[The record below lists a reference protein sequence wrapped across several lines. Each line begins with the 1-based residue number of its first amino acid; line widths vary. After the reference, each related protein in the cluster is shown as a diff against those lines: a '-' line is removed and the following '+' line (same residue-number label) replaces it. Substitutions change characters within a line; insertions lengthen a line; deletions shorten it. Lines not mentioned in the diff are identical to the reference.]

1 MDEDIPLPVDL
12 SAERN
17 RAQCRVSGFRP
28 LMTAFEGWTS
38 PARQIGNDVFPPGE
52 AIRGP
57 SRSSTA
63 LDPEPT
69 AQTDPQETFMT
80 APPDESLYRKA
91 DDQMPSD
98 RG

>member
-1 MDEDIPLPVDL
+1 M
-12 SAERN
+12 
-17 RAQCRVSGFRP
+17 
-28 LMTAFEGWTS
+28 
-38 PARQIGNDVFPPGE
+38 ARRSTKGDAKAGASVGFPPGE